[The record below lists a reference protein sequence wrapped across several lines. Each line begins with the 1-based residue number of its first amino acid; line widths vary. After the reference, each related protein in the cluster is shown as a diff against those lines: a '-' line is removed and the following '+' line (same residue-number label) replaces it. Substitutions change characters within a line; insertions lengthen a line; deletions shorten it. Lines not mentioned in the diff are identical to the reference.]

1 MYKPA
6 IEAEENHGFIPG
18 TIEEKIL
25 ELQENKR
32 NLVKTVL
39 DGNESR
45 SQLNAEDIREILG
58 IQ

>member
-1 MYKPA
+1 MGQTEMVECYRL
-6 IEAEENHGFIPG
+6 ITRG

>member
-1 MYKPA
+1 MGQTEMVECYRL
-6 IEAEENHGFIPG
+6 ITRG

-39 DGNESR
+39 DGNDKAAH
-45 SQLNAEDIREILG
+45 N
-58 IQ
+58 

>member
-1 MYKPA
+1 L
-6 IEAEENHGFIPG
+6 ITRG